1 MAFNTKLGTLVG
13 ALPDPRKIGCTFND
27 RNNVLKLL
35 QYSVGF
41 AVENSDEEGIKLVK
55 VKLSGR

>member
-1 MAFNTKLGTLVG
+1 MAFNTKLGVLVE
-13 ALPDPRKIGCTFND
+13 ASPDPRKIGCTFND
-27 RNNVLKLL
+27 RNNELKLL

-41 AVENSDEEGIKLVK
+41 AIENSDEEGIKLVK

>member
-1 MAFNTKLGTLVG
+1 MAFNTKLCAVVGTSLN
-13 ALPDPRKIGCTFND
+13 PREIGFTFNNE
-27 RNNVLKLL
+27 NNNLNLL

-41 AVENSDEEGIKLVK
+41 AVGNSDEEDIKLIK

>member
-1 MAFNTKLGTLVG
+1 MAFNTKLGVLVG
-13 ALPDPRKIGCTFND
+13 ASLKPREIGCTFND
-27 RNNVLKLL
+27 RNNDLKLL

>member
-1 MAFNTKLGTLVG
+1 MVFNTKLGVLVE
-13 ALPDPRKIGCTFND
+13 ASPDPREIGYTFKD
-27 RNNVLKLL
+27 RNNDLKLL

-41 AVENSDEEGIKLVK
+41 AVENSDEESIKLVK

>member
-1 MAFNTKLGTLVG
+1 MAFNTKLG
-13 ALPDPRKIGCTFND
+13 ALAGTSLKPREIGFTFNN
-27 RNNVLKLL
+27 RNNDL

-41 AVENSDEEGIKLVK
+41 AVENSDEEDIKLVK

>member
-13 ALPDPRKIGCTFND
+13 TLPDQREIGFTFND
-27 RNNVLKLL
+27 RNNDLKLL
-35 QYSVGF
+35 QYSVSF
-41 AVENSDEEGIKLVK
+41 AVENSDEEDIKLVK

>member
-1 MAFNTKLGTLVG
+1 MAFNTKLGALVE
-13 ALPDPRKIGCTFND
+13 ASLDPRKIGCTFDD
-27 RNNVLKLL
+27 RNNDLKLL

-41 AVENSDEEGIKLVK
+41 AVGNSDEEGIKLVK

>member
-1 MAFNTKLGTLVG
+1 MAFNTKLCAVVGTSLNS
-13 ALPDPRKIGCTFND
+13 REIGYTFND
-27 RNNVLKLL
+27 RNNNLKLL
-35 QYSVGF
+35 RHSVGF

>member
-1 MAFNTKLGTLVG
+1 MAFNTKLCAVVGTSLN
-13 ALPDPRKIGCTFND
+13 PREIGFTFND
-27 RNNVLKLL
+27 KNNDLKLL

-41 AVENSDEEGIKLVK
+41 AVENSDEEDIKLVK

>member
-1 MAFNTKLGTLVG
+1 MAFNIKLGTLVG
-13 ALPDPRKIGCTFND
+13 TSLKPRENSCAFND
-27 RNNVLKLL
+27 RNNDLKLL

>member
-1 MAFNTKLGTLVG
+1 MAFDTKLCAIVGTSLN
-13 ALPDPRKIGCTFND
+13 PRKIDYTFND
-27 RNNVLKLL
+27 RNNDLKLL

-41 AVENSDEEGIKLVK
+41 AVGNSDEEDIKLVK

>member
-1 MAFNTKLGTLVG
+1 MAFNTKLCTVGTSLNQ
-13 ALPDPRKIGCTFND
+13 RKIGCTFND
-27 RNNVLKLL
+27 RNNDLKLL

-41 AVENSDEEGIKLVK
+41 AVENSDEEDIKLVK

>member
-1 MAFNTKLGTLVG
+1 MAFNTKLCTVVGTSLN
-13 ALPDPRKIGCTFND
+13 PREIGFTFND

-41 AVENSDEEGIKLVK
+41 AVENSDEEDIKLIK

>member
-1 MAFNTKLGTLVG
+1 MAFNTKLCTVVGTSLN
-13 ALPDPRKIGCTFND
+13 PREIGSTFND
-27 RNNVLKLL
+27 RNNDLKLL

-41 AVENSDEEGIKLVK
+41 AVENSDEEGIKLIK